1 MLFVIGIEEILSGKV
16 TLILRWLRSNN
27 SDWYIDQFRSNHRWG
42 FIGLFLGSKISEKLK
57 TDHSY
62 QVWGCS
68 PFFIHSLFLKT
79 QNSLVVLGSILIGVL
94 LGEWAH
100 IQEGVERLGIWLE
113 SRFSKSE
120 VSEERNK
127 FIKGFLTTTLIFCI
141 GPMAILGAI
150 QDGLSGNTQT
160 LVIKSVLDGFAAMA
174 FASTLGFGVLF
185 SSVMVLIYQV
195 QFRSWQCKFQGVMTD
210 AMILELTAT
219 GGVILAAIAISN
231 LLEIKKI
238 RTASFLP
245 ALILAPLIVYL
256 IRSLIKKSLP

>member
-1 MLFVIGIEEILSGKV
+1 MIG
-16 TLILRWLRSNN
+16 TLINFAA
-27 SDWYIDQFRSNHRWG
+27 IIVGG
-42 FIGLFLGSKISEKLK
+42 FIGLFLGSRISEKVK
-57 TDHSY
+57 TTILSGLGMFTLLY
-62 QVWGCS
+62 S
-68 PFFIHSLFLKT
+68 ISLFLKT

-185 SSVMVLIYQV
+185 SSVMVLIYQGAISLLAM
-195 QFRSWQCKFQGVMTD
+195 QIQGVMTD

-238 RTASFLP
+238 RTASFIP

-256 IRSLIKKSLP
+256 ISVIK